1 MNQKRCIIFGAIAS
15 VLLIILLWFGFTVP
29 VRLSVKQV
37 TDTVYAGDKLS
48 TKDFTVKTR
57 TLFGIGHYYDRYSIV
72 ADDGNFYVNISVD
85 NLQTRKR
92 VNNVVKATELIA
104 TYDGSAYVGQPAD
117 INKVTLTAKYEDGT
131 SKNVENKWIYPE
143 PVGNSKDKYKLN
155 VDSPIG
161 NAYADVD
168 IVKPDSMNASYGTR
182 AVIGDKFKQS
192 RVVVKLHYPDNT
204 EYQIHD
210 FVISDSKTDSSGVDI
225 SYRDVKKSAKSLSYP
240 SYFSKDVTLFA
251 ISPYGAV
258 SFEIHPEEMDAI
270 VGHYADTVY
279 VGDKLDKNKV
289 SVTMTKD
296 GKKDIKVTDYL
307 FTSPGYVTMD
317 MSVRI
322 PTRYGIA
329 KLKLEPVK
337 IKDVSIDTG
346 DTIEGQTATING
358 DVVLTYNDGTQKSL
372 KQSDVKFL
380 NKPDTWSTSQKIWM
394 QWHGCEFSVTVNAV
408 PKKVADLRDGISLQQ
423 TKYKASNKVIKKLA
437 LICRRAAGDDLEAN
451 SYEIALMLNRY
462 EAYGNGDATGQGLL
476 DYVLTSGYWGDAE
489 GIESSIKDKGENDDI
504 DAVIRDAVCNGY
516 RRLPSCVDERLP
528 NAVESIQSSSGDD
541 DIQLETTMV
550 RTSSGK
556 SLYLYVEKSGNM
568 YCSSSQPDNSIQ
580 DDDE

>member
-1 MNQKRCIIFGAIAS
+1 MNQKRCIVFGALGA
-15 VLLIILLWFGFTVP
+15 VLLFITIWFGFTVP
-29 VRLSVKQV
+29 IRLSVKQLA
-37 TDTVYAGDKLS
+37 DTVYAGDTLT
-48 TKDFTVKTR
+48 TKDFKVKTR
-57 TLFGIGHYYDRYSIV
+57 TLFGVGHDVSKYSLI
-72 ADDGNFYVNISVD
+72 ADDGNLYVNISVD
-85 NLQTRKR
+85 NLHIRKR
-92 VNNVVKATELIA
+92 VNNVVKATELTA
-104 TYDGSAYVGQPAD
+104 SYDGNAYVGQPAD
-117 INKVTLTAKYEDGT
+117 INRVTLTAKYEDGN
-131 SKNVENKWIYPE
+131 SKSVDNKWIYPE

-168 IVKPDSMNASYGTR
+168 TIKPDSMNASYGTR

-225 SYRDVKKSAKSLSYP
+225 SYNDVKKSAKSLSYP

-251 ISPYGAV
+251 ISPYGTA
-258 SFEIHPEEMDAI
+258 SFEIHPEKMDAI

-279 VGDKLDKNKV
+279 IGDELDKDKV

-296 GKKDIKVTDYL
+296 GQKDIKVTDYL

-317 MSVRI
+317 MFVR
-322 PTRYGIA
+322 
-329 KLKLEPVK
+329 
-337 IKDVSIDTG
+337 IDTG

-358 DVVLTYNDGTQKSL
+358 DVVLTYEDGTQKSL

-380 NKPDTWSTSQKIWM
+380 NKPDTWLTSQKIWM

-462 EAYGNGDATGQGLL
+462 EAYGNSDATGQGLL

-489 GIESSIKDKGENDDI
+489 GIESSIKDKGENDGI

-516 RRLPSCVDERLP
+516 RRLPSYVDERLP
-528 NAVESIQSSSGDD
+528 NAVESVQSSSGDD

-568 YCSSSQPDNSIQ
+568 YCSSSQPDNNTQ
-580 DDDE
+580 EDDE